1 MYKSLVKPIFDLLIA
16 LVACLLVLLPCIII
30 ACVLRWAHG
39 KQGVFFTQERPGKN
53 EVVFKLLKFKTM
65 NDQRD
70 TNGHLLPDEERL
82 TFIGKFLRKTS
93 LDELPQIWN
102 VMNGDMSIIG
112 PRPLLREY
120 LLIYNQHQRRRH
132 QVKPG
137 ITGWAQING
146 RNSISWKT
154 KLDFDVWYVDNYC
167 LTLDM
172 MIFWM
177 TILKAV
183 KGENISQIGNATV
196 EKFNGYN

>member
-1 MYKSLVKPIFDLLIA
+1 LYKSLVKPIFDLLIA

-39 KQGVFFTQERPGKN
+39 KQGVFFTQQRPGKN

-172 MIFWM
+172 KIFWM